1 VTRGHS
7 RPRPKDAS
15 LFCHRRSNLLLRQCF
30 LPRGGVIP
38 FSPSL
43 SLSLLLSLSPPLST
57 SLPQRQSTI
66 RRFLRLWFLSF
77 SRVRVP
83 GPCVCLDH
91 FFSLD
96 GGSWKS
102 RNFPEQRLH
111 TSSRSFFTFYN
122 SFPLFFISHLPPLLS
137 PPSPVPPLSSLFH
150 RGSSVKRSPAD
161 ICNALTDRMVGVL
174 CRHCQP
180 CYTLTHDG
188 RLSTLTSG

>member
-1 VTRGHS
+1 MLFT
-7 RPRPKDAS
+7 PRWCYPLFS
-15 LFCHRRSNLLLRQCF
+15 LSVS
-30 LPRGGVIP
+30 LP
-38 FSPSL
+38 PSL
-43 SLSLLLSLSPPLST
+43 SLPTPLYLPPAAPVYNQTFSPSVVLM
-57 SLPQRQSTI
+57 
-66 RRFLRLWFLSF
+66 SF

>member
-1 VTRGHS
+1 MQLCLLRLKPHFVIRNFAFNCS
-7 RPRPKDAS
+7 IQSSPCRNS
-15 LFCHRRSNLLLRQCF
+15 LPETHPHRQCF

-150 RGSSVKRSPAD
+150 RGSSVSNDP
-161 ICNALTDRMVGVL
+161 L
-174 CRHCQP
+174 
-180 CYTLTHDG
+180 
-188 RLSTLTSG
+188 LTSAML